1 MGGRKWDLFCDCFH
15 IASLFLTSNS
25 IHLSSPWKKIQDR
38 DLVFSP
44 FSFLD
49 LLEAFLFS
57 LCHFPKKGG
66 TPSGWVVVQKNLCD
80 TLSLRQAK
88 KKVVSILL
96 IQDFYFYLSISLTC
110 WKFRILLFSPTQV
123 IGNSHCPLGTQDEK
137 RGLIPKWINS
147 TKVQSEP
154 SLFRALEVNVKAR
167 KQFLYPCHNCSL
179 YFPQSRIKDMK
190 VKHEPHGTLAR
201 HGDMHDL

>member
-1 MGGRKWDLFCDCFH
+1 MGESETYSVTAFILLLF
-15 IASLFLTSNS
+15 SLHPIQF
-25 IHLSSPWKKIQDR
+25 ISPWKKKIQDR

-57 LCHFPKKGG
+57 LCYFPKKGG

-88 KKVVSILL
+88 KSSFQSSHSRFSFLP
-96 IQDFYFYLSISLTC
+96 FYFPNVLKISHSSI
-110 WKFRILLFSPTQV
+110 SPTQV

-154 SLFRALEVNVKAR
+154 SLCLV
-167 KQFLYPCHNCSL
+167 P
-179 YFPQSRIKDMK
+179 
-190 VKHEPHGTLAR
+190 
-201 HGDMHDL
+201 

>member
-1 MGGRKWDLFCDCFH
+1 MTAFILLLF
-15 IASLFLTSNS
+15 SLHPIQF
-25 IHLSSPWKKIQDR
+25 ISPWKKKIQDR

-57 LCHFPKKGG
+57 LCYFPKKGG

-88 KKVVSILL
+88 KVVSILL
-96 IQDFYFYLSISLTC
+96 ISRFSFLPFYFPNVLKISHSSI
-110 WKFRILLFSPTQV
+110 SPTQV

-154 SLFRALEVNVKAR
+154 SLCL
-167 KQFLYPCHNCSL
+167 LP
-179 YFPQSRIKDMK
+179 
-190 VKHEPHGTLAR
+190 
-201 HGDMHDL
+201 